1 MPIPQRWLTGI
12 APDDWFGRL
21 RLIGNPNVTP
31 AHSSFTGRPFTS
43 AYRCATSK
51 ARLSRACQMAPTD
64 DPGVVA
70 GRHTDCIT
78 GAVLDLGTV
87 VHLHDHGNNSG
98 KFYHYD
104 GSEYPW

>member
-1 MPIPQRWLTGI
+1 ML
-12 APDDWFGRL
+12 APASTTRSSAA
-21 RLIGNPNVTP
+21 R
-31 AHSSFTGRPFTS
+31 SSFTVRPFTS

-70 GRHTDCIT
+70 GRHIDCIT

-87 VHLHDHGNNSG
+87 VHLHDHAPFKDIAGVRRLA
-98 KFYHYD
+98 
-104 GSEYPW
+104 